1 MFALTVFGSG
11 ISRLKLSRASSICGQ
26 EPIMADKKFQML
38 PFTLRG
44 TCRRLTCRGS
54 DHLYTR
60 RLAFYAERRTGFLRG
75 ETPAGQ
81 GAKRAFARAPCFSQE
96 ARLVSRKRQDLF
108 LTRGKSSGSESR
120 TRSPL
125 CVCGGLDWA
134 GERLR
139 REVAGAPQ

>member
-1 MFALTVFGSG
+1 MFGLTVLRSG

-26 EPIMADKKFQML
+26 EPIMADKNFQTL

-60 RLAFYAERRTGFLRG
+60 RLAFYAERRKGFLRG
-75 ETPAGQ
+75 ETPAWQ
-81 GAKRAFARAPCFSQE
+81 GAKRVFARAPCS
-96 ARLVSRKRQDLF
+96 SRETKDLS
-108 LTRGKSSGSESR
+108 LTRGKRSGSESR

-125 CVCGGLDWA
+125 CVWGTGL
-134 GERLR
+134 GR
-139 REVAGAPQ
+139 REVKKRGGGRTTIGKARTR

>member
-1 MFALTVFGSG
+1 MFALTVLRSG

-26 EPIMADKKFQML
+26 EPIMADKNFQTL

-60 RLAFYAERRTGFLRG
+60 RLAFYAEVSQRRNTSRAGSKTGIC
-75 ETPAGQ
+75 TSA
-81 GAKRAFARAPCFSQE
+81 
-96 ARLVSRKRQDLF
+96 LF
-108 LTRGKSSGSESR
+108 LARGKTCSSREAKGLDPKAEHAH
-120 TRSPL
+120 L

>member
-1 MFALTVFGSG
+1 MFALTVLRSG

-26 EPIMADKKFQML
+26 EPIMADKNFQTL

-60 RLAFYAERRTGFLRG
+60 RLAFYAERRTGFPRG
-75 ETPAGQ
+75 REQNGYLH
-81 GAKRAFARAPCFSQE
+81 E
-96 ARLVSRKRQDLF
+96 RLVSRERQDLS
-108 LTRGKSSGSESR
+108 LTRGKRSGSESR

-125 CVCGGLDWA
+125 CVWGTGL
-134 GERLR
+134 GR
-139 REVAGAPQ
+139 REVKKRGGGRTTIGKARTR

>member
-1 MFALTVFGSG
+1 MFALTVLRSG

-26 EPIMADKKFQML
+26 EPIMADKNFQTL

-60 RLAFYAERRTGFLRG
+60 RLAFYAERRTGFPREQNGLLH
-75 ETPAGQ
+75 E
-81 GAKRAFARAPCFSQE
+81 
-96 ARLVSRKRQDLF
+96 RLVSLERQDSF
-108 LTRGKSSGSESR
+108 LTRGKRSGSESR

-125 CVCGGLDWA
+125 CVWGTGL
-134 GERLR
+134 GR
-139 REVAGAPQ
+139 REVKKRGGGCTTIGKARTR

>member
-1 MFALTVFGSG
+1 MFALTVLRSG

-26 EPIMADKKFQML
+26 EPIMADKNFQTL

-60 RLAFYAERRTGFLRG
+60 RLAFYAERRTGFPRG
-75 ETPAGQ
+75 REQNGYLH
-81 GAKRAFARAPCFSQE
+81 E
-96 ARLVSRKRQDLF
+96 RLVSRERQDLF
-108 LTRGKSSGSESR
+108 LTRGKRSGSESR

-125 CVCGGLDWA
+125 CVWGTGL
-134 GERLR
+134 GR
-139 REVAGAPQ
+139 REVKKRGGGRTTIGKARTR

>member
-1 MFALTVFGSG
+1 MFALTVLRSG

-26 EPIMADKKFQML
+26 EPIMADKNFQTL

-60 RLAFYAERRTGFLRG
+60 RLAFYAEVSERRNTSVAGSKTGIYLH
-75 ETPAGQ
+75 E
-81 GAKRAFARAPCFSQE
+81 
-96 ARLVSRKRQDLF
+96 RLVSRERQDLS
-108 LTRGKSSGSESR
+108 LTRGKRSGSESR

-125 CVCGGLDWA
+125 CVWGTGL
-134 GERLR
+134 GR
-139 REVAGAPQ
+139 REVKKRGGGCTTIGKARTR